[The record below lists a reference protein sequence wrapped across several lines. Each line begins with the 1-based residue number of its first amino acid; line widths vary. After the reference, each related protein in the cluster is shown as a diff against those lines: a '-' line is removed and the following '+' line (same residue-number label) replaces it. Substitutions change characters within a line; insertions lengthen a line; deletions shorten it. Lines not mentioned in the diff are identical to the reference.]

1 MILRSLAILALAA
14 SILTPVAAVAA
25 PVGQVVTAA
34 SITAVADKVAYAQV
48 NDPDRSVS
56 PARGIGDQ
64 SLPPGTLAMYA
75 GTPQVNASF
84 IAVPVSIA
92 VDGRVRVTLL
102 VTYRITQY
110 IHTATAAH
118 QIDPG
123 TILSADD
130 LTLERVPFVGR
141 QPVDVASLVGRKV
154 RTAFAKGAPLYV
166 EQTAVVELVKAGSTI
181 VLIVRD
187 GPVALAAD
195 VVARNSGGLGDT
207 VAIYN
212 PGTKKALTGVVTGP
226 NRVELNLPSASPE
239 LSEVDE

>member
-1 MILRSLAILALAA
+1 MILRSLAMLALAVSFLA
-14 SILTPVAAVAA
+14 PGSAVAL

-34 SITAVADKVAYAQV
+34 SITAIADKVAFAQV
-48 NDPDRSVS
+48 NDPD
-56 PARGIGDQ
+56 
-64 SLPPGTLAMYA
+64 PGTLALNA

-92 VDGRVRVTLL
+92 VDGKVRVTLL

-110 IHTATAAH
+110 IHTAIAAH
-118 QIDPG
+118 QIDSG
-123 TILSADD
+123 TILGSDD
-130 LTLERVPFVGR
+130 LTLDRVPFVGR
-141 QPVDVASLVGRKV
+141 PPVDVASLVGRKV
-154 RTAFAKGAPLYV
+154 RTSVTKGTPMYV
-166 EQTAVVELVKAGSTI
+166 EQTAVVELVKAGSTV

-195 VVARNSGGLGDT
+195 VVARNSGGLGDM
-207 VAIYN
+207 VAVYN
-212 PGTKKALTGVVTGP
+212 PGTKKALTGIVTGP

>member
-1 MILRSLAILALAA
+1 MILRPLAILALAV
-14 SILTPVAAVAA
+14 SVLTPVAAVAV

-34 SITAVADKVAYAQV
+34 SITAVADKVAFAQV
-48 NDPDRSVS
+48 NDPDRTVA

-64 SLPPGTLAMYA
+64 SLPLGTLAMNA

-84 IAVPVSIA
+84 IAVPVSLA
-92 VDGRVRVTLL
+92 VDGKVRVTLL

-110 IHTATAAH
+110 IRTAAAAH
-118 QIDPG
+118 QIDSG
-123 TILSADD
+123 TILGPDD
-130 LTLERVPFVGR
+130 LELDRVPFAGR
-141 QPVDVASLVGRKV
+141 QPVDIASLVGRKV
-154 RTAFAKGAPLYV
+154 RTSVTKGTQLYV
-166 EQTAVVELVKAGSTI
+166 EQTAVVELVKAGSTV

-195 VVARNSGGLGDT
+195 VVARNSGGLGET
-207 VAIYN
+207 VAVYN

-239 LSEVDE
+239 LSEVVE